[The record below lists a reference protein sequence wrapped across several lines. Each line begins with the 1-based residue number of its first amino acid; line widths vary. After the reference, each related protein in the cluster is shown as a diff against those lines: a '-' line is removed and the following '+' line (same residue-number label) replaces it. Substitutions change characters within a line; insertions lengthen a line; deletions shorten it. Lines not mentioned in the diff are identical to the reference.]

1 MAVHSWQIV
10 SEMCRQLGVFDD
22 KGGPSEEWG
31 HYDLELP
38 QLANRI
44 PASILGP
51 LTEFFGTRPLLLDL
65 DLYLKYHKFVDMPLR
80 TVYMGD
86 VISVLY
92 TNSPAMH
99 SSLMREYSPNVAAP
113 RANAIIAI
121 QRRYQ
126 NVVKDSTRQMQYN
139 MILGRKLYVD

>member
-1 MAVHSWQIV
+1 VVA
-10 SEMCRQLGVFDD
+10 EMCRQLGVFDD

-38 QLANRI
+38 QLVARL
-44 PASILGP
+44 PAALLGP
-51 LTEFFGTRPLLLDL
+51 LTEFFGIYIYIIPFLCGPAFQELIHLFI
-65 DLYLKYHKFVDMPLR
+65 YFEFV
-80 TVYMGD
+80 VYMGD

-113 RANAIIAI
+113 RSNAIIV
-121 QRRYQ
+121 RNSLLKR
-126 NVVKDSTRQMQYN
+126 T
-139 MILGRKLYVD
+139 ILRNNIFPYIF